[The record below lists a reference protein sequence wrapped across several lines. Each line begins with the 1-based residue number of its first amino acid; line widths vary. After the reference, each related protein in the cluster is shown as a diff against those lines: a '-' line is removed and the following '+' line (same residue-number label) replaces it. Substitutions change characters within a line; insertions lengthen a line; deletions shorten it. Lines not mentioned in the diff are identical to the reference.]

1 MNETLQKVV
10 DSLPVIRLLYDRPV
24 YLVVLDDKGEVLGYS
39 VPAGD
44 KPKLRKRQ
52 IRTCSEIYGVLL

>member
-44 KPKLRKRQ
+44 KPKLKIQVEPTMR
-52 IRTCSEIYGVLL
+52 